1 MDGAAIPP
9 RPAPSPAAPAVVL
22 DTNVWLD
29 LFVFDD
35 PPARPLAAALEC
47 GRLLAVRSEATCA
60 ELRVVLA
67 RPSFAAAPVQQLLQR
82 WQELAQPFAAPAA
95 APCRCTDPHDQK
107 FLDLAYAARARL
119 LLTRDRAL
127 LALAARARR
136 DGLAILAPRSLDRF
150 LAEHGAP

>member
-1 MDGAAIPP
+1 VI
-9 RPAPSPAAPAVVL
+9 

-35 PPARPLAAALEC
+35 ALARPLAAALEL
-47 GRLLAVRSEATCA
+47 GRVRAVRSAATCA

-67 RPSFAAAPVQQLLQR
+67 RPAFAAAPAQPLLQR
-82 WQELAQPFAAPAA
+82 WQALAELFTAPAA
-95 APCRCTDPHDQK
+95 APWRCTDPHDQK

-136 DGLAILAPRSLDRF
+136 DGLAILTPRALEGALDRF
-150 LAEHGAP
+150 LAEHGPP